1 MTKEKKMSEFL
12 YNETGYLLED
22 GTVVSLK
29 SYEKYFER
37 FVKVYAGC
45 KSAEFRKV
53 EWESRLDCF
62 VLEYSKPADE
72 CGNCDELEIY
82 DGVCDGLGEGHNDP
96 HQEFIYY
103 KRVELYTFDYN

>member
-1 MTKEKKMSEFL
+1 MSNFL

-29 SYEKYFER
+29 SYEGYFR
-37 FVKVYAGC
+37 HFVKVYAGTN
-45 KSAEFRKV
+45 SAEFRKV
-53 EWESRLDCF
+53 EINLDLDYF

-72 CGNCDELEIY
+72 CGYCDDLEIY
-82 DGVCDGLGEGHNDP
+82 EGMCDGLGEGHNDP

-103 KRVELYTFDYN
+103 KTVELFTFDYN